1 MTSNQGDLTSRL
13 QRRLGTERT
22 EIEATAAR
30 ELKVLG
36 ESLRSVA
43 GNALRTIEADTAAW
57 TGRVRGML
65 LRAWLWPLVIGLS
78 LSLGICGGSWAA
90 MRLLWTAIE
99 WKVETLA
106 ALTVD
111 IEQAREALTEIKETT
126 WGLELMEINGE
137 RFVVLPAGT
146 PDRPFW
152 TVGGRPALRLS
163 SE

>member
-1 MTSNQGDLTSRL
+1 MTARL
-13 QRRLGTERT
+13 QHRLGTERA

-36 ESLRSVA
+36 ESLRGVA
-43 GNALRTIEADTAAW
+43 SSALRTIEADTAAA
-57 TGRVRGML
+57 TGRMRALL
-65 LRAWLWPLVIGLS
+65 LRAWVRPLVIGLS
-78 LSLGICGGSWAA
+78 LSVGICGGSWAA

-111 IEQAREALTEIKETT
+111 IEQARQTLTEIEERT
-126 WGLELMEINGE
+126 WGLELREIDGE

-146 PDRPFW
+146 PDRTFW
-152 TVGGRPALRLS
+152 TVGGRPALKLS